1 MLFSST
7 IINYGE
13 AIGVVVFTGM
23 HTAIGRVQK
32 EVQEAKE
39 EEEDTPL
46 KKRLDAFGDLLAKLI
61 SVICFL
67 VWAMNY

>member
-7 IINYGE
+7 LVSSGT
-13 AIGVVVFTGM
+13 AIGVVAYTGM
-23 HTAIGRVQK
+23 KTAIGSVHK

-46 KKRLDAFGDLLAKLI
+46 GKKLNEF
-61 SVICFL
+61 
-67 VWAMNY
+67 